1 MTSAASA
8 IAPRVISNA
17 TLKNTRLV
25 SLDVLRGLAVA
36 GMILVTDPGTYN
48 AVYRPLLHAQWN
60 GPTPTDMIF
69 PAFLFAVGVAITLS
83 FASRIERGNDRLSLA
98 RHVVLRSLVIF
109 FLGVA
114 LNGFPDYDLHT
125 LRIPGVLQRIAL
137 CYLFGAS
144 LYLGIGTS
152 ASRTVANG
160 RGRRIA
166 ILAGTAAFLLIFYWA
181 LIKMVPVPGFGPGRL
196 DSIGNLG
203 AYIDRSLLGTR
214 HMWLWGL
221 TPGYGV
227 TFDPEGLLSTLPAI
241 ASLLIG
247 IIAGEWLRADYSNK
261 RKLVLLVGTGFVLVL
276 AGWLLSPLLPL
287 NKKIWTSTF
296 AMFSSGVSML
306 LCAALY
312 FIVDIKRW
320 RGWTPPALVFGTNAV
335 FAFAL
340 SNIVTTLT
348 DRIHVSQLGGSDLTL
363 HEWGYRAGFA
373 TWLRPVHA
381 SLAYALLIV
390 LLNMTLVYPLYR
402 NRIFLRV

>member
-8 IAPRVISNA
+8 IAPKAIPNG
-17 TLKNTRLV
+17 TLKNIRLV

-60 GPTPTDMIF
+60 EPTPTDMIF

-166 ILAGTAAFLLIFYWA
+166 ILACTAAFLLIFYWA

-348 DRIHVSQLGGSDLTL
+348 DRIHFSQLGGSDLTL

-373 TWLRPVHA
+373 TWLQPVHA

>member
-1 MTSAASA
+1 
-8 IAPRVISNA
+8 
-17 TLKNTRLV
+17 
-25 SLDVLRGLAVA
+25 
-36 GMILVTDPGTYN
+36 
-48 AVYRPLLHAQWN
+48 
-60 GPTPTDMIF
+60 
-69 PAFLFAVGVAITLS
+69 
-83 FASRIERGNDRLSLA
+83 LSLA